1 MKSNNTLKR
10 LKNRNSNH
18 NQSNQNG
25 IYNQYIQEY
34 KYYFDNTLNKCKYE
48 NKYNSELK
56 GECVL
61 LDVSEFNQKNG
72 DEKRITTL
80 PNSGLKIGDVINL
93 TFAEDLTE
101 CWIIEDKE
109 NLAIPSHDKF
119 TISPLYFPAIVS
131 RNNGTIDNI
140 DTKVVNDS
148 ADLDKKTIYYSP
160 LINKINIG
168 DYVKYKDNTIC
179 LITNSQSF
187 TNYPYGEGFKCNQK
201 LKWKDKNGVHE
212 YACYCKNDSYGVKDS
227 YSGSKLE
234 VSETKLKIY
243 VQFNDETESIKENM
257 RFMFN
262 NREQDIYKVITASTV
277 INENLLIL
285 TCENDSY
292 RPQDDDLENN
302 LAYNELEKKQ
312 EEKPTEP
319 TNPKPIQS
327 YEIIG
332 MDSVKHKNNYTY
344 TLNPINPNCV
354 WELDEIDIDCTANIV
369 NQTYDSVTVYAI
381 ETLSTDW
388 FTLYAKDGDSILAK
402 KKVIIKS
409 K

>member
-187 TNYPYGEGFKCNQK
+187 TNYPYGKGFKCNQTF
-201 LKWKDKNGVHE
+201 KWKDKNGIHE
-212 YACYCKNDSYGVKDS
+212 FPCYCKNDSYGVKDTS
-227 YSGSKLE
+227 SSDKL
-234 VSETKLKIY
+234 SLMETKLKIY
-243 VQFNDETESIKENM
+243 IQYNEETKNIKENL
-257 RFMFN
+257 RVIFN
-262 NREQDIYKVITASTV
+262 HREDIYKVISASTV
-277 INENLLIL
+277 TNDKLLIL
-285 TCENDSY
+285 TCGNDTY
-292 RPQDDDLENN
+292 QPQHDDLENN
-302 LAYNELEKKQ
+302 LAYNKLS
-312 EEKPTEP
+312 EENIE
-319 TNPKPIQS
+319 NPPIQQPTT

-332 MDSVKHKNNYTY
+332 ENRIIHKNNYTY
-344 TLNPINPNCV
+344 KLSPSNSNCV
-354 WELDEIDIDCTANIV
+354 WYLDKYSVELEIAKIN
-369 NQTYDSVTVYAI
+369 NQDNDKVSLYAY
-381 ETLSTDW
+381 ETLSSDTCV
-388 FTLYAKDGDSILAK
+388 LYAKDGNEILAQK
-402 KKVIIKS
+402 EITIVRK
-409 K
+409 

>member
-119 TISPLYFPAIVS
+119 TISPLYFPAIVN

-148 ADLDKKTIYYSP
+148 SDLDK
-160 LINKINIG
+160 
-168 DYVKYKDNTIC
+168 
-179 LITNSQSF
+179 
-187 TNYPYGEGFKCNQK
+187 
-201 LKWKDKNGVHE
+201 
-212 YACYCKNDSYGVKDS
+212 
-227 YSGSKLE
+227 
-234 VSETKLKIY
+234 
-243 VQFNDETESIKENM
+243 
-257 RFMFN
+257 
-262 NREQDIYKVITASTV
+262 
-277 INENLLIL
+277 
-285 TCENDSY
+285 
-292 RPQDDDLENN
+292 
-302 LAYNELEKKQ
+302 
-312 EEKPTEP
+312 
-319 TNPKPIQS
+319 
-327 YEIIG
+327 
-332 MDSVKHKNNYTY
+332 
-344 TLNPINPNCV
+344 
-354 WELDEIDIDCTANIV
+354 
-369 NQTYDSVTVYAI
+369 
-381 ETLSTDW
+381 
-388 FTLYAKDGDSILAK
+388 
-402 KKVIIKS
+402 
-409 K
+409 